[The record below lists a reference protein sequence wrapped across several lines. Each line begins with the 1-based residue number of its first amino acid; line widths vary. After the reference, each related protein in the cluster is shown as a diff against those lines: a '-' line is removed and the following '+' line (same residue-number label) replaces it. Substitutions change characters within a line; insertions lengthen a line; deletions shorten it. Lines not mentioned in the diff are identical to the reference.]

1 MTAERTHV
9 SVKLQSSHTF
19 VVLCTTGGFW
29 CNLRRVH
36 ICSKS
41 MDWGWGRGKCQV
53 TRHWRWWEEV
63 DRWRRA
69 PRRTAEYE
77 NFDPCL
83 RATLLLRCKTPAAQR
98 EKEKKNTNH
107 IIVVNKIVSISFFH
121 SVKLLDSSRS
131 TPFFFFLNP
140 SPRILYLWRAC
151 TSQNPSHDHQIQAKN
166 VGNILKQTCV
176 HRLSSGCLFA
186 DHDRRVNAVETN
198 THKE

>member
-36 ICSKS
+36 ICSKF
-41 MDWGWGRGKCQV
+41 MDWGEKKWQV

-83 RATLLLRCKTPAAQR
+83 RARLLLRCKTPAAQR

-107 IIVVNKIVSISFFH
+107 IIVVNKIVSISVFH
-121 SVKLLDSSRS
+121 SVKILGSSRS
-131 TPFFFFLNP
+131 TPFFFWIP
-140 SPRILYLWRAC
+140 SREFCTYCVRAG
-151 TSQNPSHDHQIQAKN
+151 PKIHLMIIKP
-166 VGNILKQTCV
+166 KQ
-176 HRLSSGCLFA
+176 
-186 DHDRRVNAVETN
+186 
-198 THKE
+198 KM